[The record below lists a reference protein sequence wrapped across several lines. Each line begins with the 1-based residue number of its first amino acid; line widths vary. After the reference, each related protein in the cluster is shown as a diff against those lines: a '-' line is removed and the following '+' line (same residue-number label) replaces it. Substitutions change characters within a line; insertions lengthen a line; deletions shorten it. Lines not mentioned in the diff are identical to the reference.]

1 MPKVESKRISVT
13 DGEVLEKVAVV
24 APTKVPAKIPT
35 KGKTAGVSKN
45 SIPPQALQAAKRR
58 SVLEV
63 DKYGPDESSR
73 WKRVN
78 ARFPNLYKALLDE
91 PDRATRVARLK
102 QAVGLTG

>member
-1 MPKVESKRISVT
+1 MA

-24 APTKVPAKIPT
+24 IPAKIPK
-35 KGKTAGVSKN
+35 KGKTGGVPKKST
-45 SIPPQALQAAKRR
+45 PPQAKQTAKRR

-78 ARFPNLYKALLDE
+78 ARFPGLFKALLAE
-91 PDRATRVARLK
+91 PDKATRVARLK
-102 QAVGLTG
+102 QAVRLTG